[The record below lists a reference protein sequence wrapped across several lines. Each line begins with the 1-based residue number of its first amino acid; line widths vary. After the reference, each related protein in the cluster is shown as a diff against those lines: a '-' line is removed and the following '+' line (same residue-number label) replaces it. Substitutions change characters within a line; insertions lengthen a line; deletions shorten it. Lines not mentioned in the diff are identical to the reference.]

1 MVQPTEQKIV
11 EVQQRLD
18 AFELLVLSRPA
29 PQVDVSTLQVAIE
42 SLRACI
48 DMILEARV
56 LESEAPSTDPSEDT
70 VITALFATSEIQPPP
85 PREHSKRRKGREE
98 DYARSWKKEG
108 CDMGLRGQPRSLMRR
123 PVG

>member
-42 SLRACI
+42 SLRADI

-56 LESEAPSTDPSEDT
+56 PESKSPSAEPAEDT
-70 VITALFATSEIQPPP
+70 VMAALFSTSEIPPP
-85 PREHSKRRKGREE
+85 PLRDHAKRHKAG
-98 DYARSWKKEG
+98 
-108 CDMGLRGQPRSLMRR
+108 
-123 PVG
+123 